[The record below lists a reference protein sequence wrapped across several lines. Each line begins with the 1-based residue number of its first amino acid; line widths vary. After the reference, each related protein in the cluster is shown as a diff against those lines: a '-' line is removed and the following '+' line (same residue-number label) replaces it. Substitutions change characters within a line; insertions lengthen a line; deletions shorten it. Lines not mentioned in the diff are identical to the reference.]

1 MFLPIFLYLH
11 QKIPEERWFEACRA
25 GVPPHL
31 EPEFYSFRRLLP
43 ILFPV
48 CRDTFPGMKMC
59 FHQKI
64 IFFLLLIINGGKDEG
79 LEVNNT

>member
-11 QKIPEERWFEACRA
+11 QKFRKSVGLKPAEPVF
-25 GVPPHL
+25 PHL